1 MFSRIFKPNS
11 ISKNSLNFM
20 KKYSSTKK
28 GTTTN
33 HENTFLT
40 QFRTYPFHY
49 TFLVPSFIGAGIG
62 GIFGSF
68 EGFKKYHNDSIFMNC
83 FSTLGE
89 GLAGISFGF
98 FGGLFWPLIIY
109 VITARHFYK
118 EEDENKEQD
127 KK

>member
-11 ISKNSLNFM
+11 FSKNSLNFI
-20 KKYSSTKK
+20 KKYTSTKK
-28 GTTTN
+28 ERITN

-49 TFLVPSFIGAGIG
+49 TFLIPSFIGAGIG

-68 EGFKKYHNDSIFMNC
+68 EGFKKYHKDTILMNC

-89 GLAGISFGF
+89 GLAGICFGF
-98 FGGLFWPLIIY
+98 YGGLLWPLTIS